1 MSSPERPDV
10 EVARG
15 SIVTDDPSEGDD
27 LAAAVDALYALID
40 RRLGSGPI
48 SEISEAQ
55 VQRLMTLA
63 VKLYVAQR
71 QAGAAYS
78 PFVGDSAT
86 ATDVTVTAMA
96 MLEAVNLDVFELSLW
111 RGWGKA

>member
-1 MSSPERPDV
+1 MSSRDSGSSVATPAKPSGPD
-10 EVARG
+10 A
-15 SIVTDDPSEGDD
+15 
-27 LAAAVDALYALID
+27 LAAAIDAVYAEVD
-40 RRLGSGPI
+40 RRLAAGSV
-48 SEISEAQ
+48 EDVDRQA

-71 QAGAAYS
+71 QAGAEYS